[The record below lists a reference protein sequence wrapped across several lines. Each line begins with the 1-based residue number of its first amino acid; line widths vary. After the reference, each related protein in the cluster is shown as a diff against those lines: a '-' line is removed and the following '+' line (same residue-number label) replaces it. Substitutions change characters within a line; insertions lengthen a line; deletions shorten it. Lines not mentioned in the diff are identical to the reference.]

1 VSKRP
6 KYQTPR
12 SGNVVQMF
20 SHAQR
25 KAGQGSSLAGLS
37 EFLGTDPPK
46 ILAVLAKVDATQAL
60 EIALNSSL
68 TVAPQ

>member
-1 VSKRP
+1 
-6 KYQTPR
+6 
-12 SGNVVQMF
+12 MF